1 MVKEKTRLPFYMEKK
16 AAEKKIKI
24 LVFSGSSRSSKN
36 CGGGDGKTL
45 DLAKQAIDSL
55 SEDVDAELINLAIEE
70 DGLVVQPC
78 KACVSTAGGYH
89 CSFPCSCYQKAE
101 KETDVRD
108 LMYEKDIY
116 SKLQKCDG
124 FIVYTPINWYSVT
137 TPVKAMFDRLVC
149 ASATLPAE
157 FAMKEMGKDP
167 KKTIPAF
174 KAGIYDDKLRNWLEG
189 KYAAF
194 FIHGDDGAD
203 DFKRISPPKSFD
215 SQYDKIANDPDLAI
229 MPIVATCRYMG
240 VHVPDDLVFGVLM
253 NKGID
258 YATANEKYKEDQ
270 EKVKQAAKDLINNL
284 VNHIRKK

>member
-1 MVKEKTRLPFYMEKK
+1 MIKEKTRLPFYIEKK

-24 LVFSGSSRSSKN
+24 LVFSGSSRSAKN

-55 SEDVDAELINLAIEE
+55 PEDVDAELINLSIEE
-70 DGLVVQPC
+70 DGLVIQPC

-101 KETDVRD
+101 KEGDVKD

-116 SKLQKCDG
+116 KKLQQCDG
-124 FIVYTPINWYSVT
+124 FIIYTPIYWYSVT

-167 KKTIPAF
+167 KKTVPAF
-174 KAGIYDDKLRNWLEG
+174 KAGIYDDKLKNWLEG

-194 FIHGDDGAD
+194 FIHGDNGAD
-203 DFKRISPPKSFD
+203 DAKRIPPPQSFEP
-215 SQYDKIANDPDLAI
+215 QYDKIANDPDLAI
-229 MPIVATCRYMG
+229 MPTVASCRYMG
-240 VHVPDDLVFGVLM
+240 IHVPDDLVVGMLI
-253 NKGID
+253 NKGLD
-258 YATANEKYKEDQ
+258 YATANENYKKDQ
-270 EKVKQAAKDLINNL
+270 EDVKEKAKKLINKL
-284 VNHIRKK
+284 VEHIKNK